1 MHGALREA
9 GYGGV
14 RVRAAIAN
22 HPTPWIE
29 VGTPAEAPEYVYRY
43 AHGDAQGNAQG
54 DAAGQLFGIE

>member
-1 MHGALREA
+1 LREA

-29 VGTPAEAPEYVYRY
+29 VGTPAEAPPEYVYRY
-43 AHGDAQGNAQG
+43 AREDAKG

>member
-1 MHGALREA
+1 VHGALREA

-29 VGTPAEAPEYVYRY
+29 VGAPVEAPEYVYRY
-43 AHGDAQGNAQG
+43 ARG
-54 DAAGQLFGIE
+54 DAAGQLFGFE